1 MTDAKSTDA
10 SLQPRLPVF
19 QFRVWHLGLLSLFV
33 AIGIVNIQD
42 QRQSDPT
49 LIALAVLGFVLYG
62 LLGWGAWRLVRRLR
76 SRLGKI
82 PVLALYLVI
91 MASLFMVA
99 TISYLLIEHA
109 YIFGL

>member
-1 MTDAKSTDA
+1 MTDAKSPDA
-10 SLQPRLPVF
+10 SLQPRRPLV

-49 LIALAVLGFVLYG
+49 LIALAVAGFVLYG

-76 SRLGKI
+76 SRLGRI
-82 PVLALYLVI
+82 AVLALYLVA
-91 MASLFMVA
+91 MTGLFMVA

-109 YIFGL
+109 FFFGL

>member
-1 MTDAKSTDA
+1 MIDAKSPDA
-10 SLQPRLPVF
+10 SLQPRLPIF

-49 LIALAVLGFVLYG
+49 LIVLAVIGFVLYG
-62 LLGWGAWRLVRRLR
+62 LLGWGAWRLVRGLR
-76 SRLGKI
+76 SRLGKV
-82 PVLALYLVI
+82 PVLALYFVI